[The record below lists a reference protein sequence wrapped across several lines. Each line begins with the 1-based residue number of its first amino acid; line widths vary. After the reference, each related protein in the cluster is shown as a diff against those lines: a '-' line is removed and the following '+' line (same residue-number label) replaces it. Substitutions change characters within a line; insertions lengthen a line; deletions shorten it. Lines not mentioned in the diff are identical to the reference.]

1 MPDASPTDPYVQNSR
16 IRFPLKS
23 SHTSTPRVITVDK
36 NRAYPAA
43 IKELKEEGFLP
54 EACDVRQIKYLNNTS
69 ALSLMA
75 FLLVAFQ
82 ALLVTLSLVLFNSGE
97 ARFNPKKQSNVLEN
111 FLEPKVL
118 PGLY

>member
-1 MPDASPTDPYVQNSR
+1 
-16 IRFPLKS
+16 
-23 SHTSTPRVITVDK
+23 
-36 NRAYPAA
+36 
-43 IKELKEEGFLP
+43 
-54 EACDVRQIKYLNNTS
+54 
-69 ALSLMA
+69 MA

>member
-1 MPDASPTDPYVQNSR
+1 
-16 IRFPLKS
+16 
-23 SHTSTPRVITVDK
+23 
-36 NRAYPAA
+36 
-43 IKELKEEGFLP
+43 
-54 EACDVRQIKYLNNTS
+54 LNNTS